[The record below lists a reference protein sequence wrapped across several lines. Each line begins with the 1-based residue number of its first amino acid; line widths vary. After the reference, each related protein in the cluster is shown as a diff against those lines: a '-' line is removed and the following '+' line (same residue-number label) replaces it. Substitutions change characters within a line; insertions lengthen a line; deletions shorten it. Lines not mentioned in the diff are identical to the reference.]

1 MHHLYL
7 HFLLP
12 LLATAN
18 LGSTTAPTGGS
29 PTWIPAL
36 PAAPFAH
43 PEPSIPSALHEPS
56 IPGTPVVS
64 HIQSTSLRLS
74 WNPPVSTSTGNNPPP
89 ATIEYYRIYKQEYQW
104 TTNHRDGGSHG
115 GSTPSDIHT
124 ETLRFEEIT
133 YSSSHPYANA
143 QDVTQLIAFP
153 GAQNISITF
162 STLTDLEHNHD
173 YVQFLEKRND
183 PSHPQSSINDGT
195 IRKDLPSAKLTGRA
209 TTVSPGTI
217 ATSHSFDSVVY
228 PWPGVGNN
236 PDLVIQGD
244 RCLFQFFS
252 DDSVGE
258 YLSEESEHRVYG
270 STVVDIS
277 IPPPSFRLVSLSL
290 SCSPL
295 SKTPKHVIF

>member
-1 MHHLYL
+1 M
-7 HFLLP
+7 
-12 LLATAN
+12 
-18 LGSTTAPTGGS
+18 
-29 PTWIPAL
+29 
-36 PAAPFAH
+36 
-43 PEPSIPSALHEPS
+43 
-56 IPGTPVVS
+56 
-64 HIQSTSLRLS
+64 
-74 WNPPVSTSTGNNPPP
+74 
-89 ATIEYYRIYKQEYQW
+89 
-104 TTNHRDGGSHG
+104 
-115 GSTPSDIHT
+115 
-124 ETLRFEEIT
+124 
-133 YSSSHPYANA
+133 
-143 QDVTQLIAFP
+143 TQLIAFP

-236 PDLVIQGD
+236 PNLVIQGD

-277 IPPPSFRLVSLSL
+277 IPPSSFRLVSLSL
-290 SCSPL
+290 SCSSL